1 MAQVCDICSK
11 GPIKARKIT
20 RRGKAKKS
28 GGIGLNVTGI
38 HTRRQMPNL
47 QVIRVVINGT
57 HKRVLV
63 CTRCIRSGKIQK
75 RPVTRRAPAV
85 TAPASA
91 AVSA

>member
-20 RRGKAKKS
+20 RRGKAKKT

-47 QVIRVVINGT
+47 QTVRVVINGT
-57 HKRVLV
+57 PQRVLV
-63 CTRCIRSGKIQK
+63 CTRCIRSGKVQK
-75 RPVTRRAPAV
+75 RSIVRRSP
-85 TAPASA
+85 A

>member
-20 RRGKAKKS
+20 RRGKAKKT

-47 QVIRVVINGT
+47 QTVRVILNGT
-57 HKRVLV
+57 PQRVLV

-75 RPVTRRAPAV
+75 RSIVRRTPAAAPA
-85 TAPASA
+85 TA
-91 AVSA
+91 

>member
-20 RRGKAKKS
+20 RRGKAKKT

-47 QVIRVVINGT
+47 QTVRVVINGT
-57 HKRVLV
+57 PQRVLV
-63 CTRCIRSGKIQK
+63 CTRCIRSGKVQK
-75 RPVTRRAPAV
+75 RSIIRRAPA
-85 TAPASA
+85 AASA
-91 AVSA
+91 